1 MSLNQPIR
9 DLEKAESIPQG
20 TAYVASM
27 GNGSGVKAVTQ
38 EVLTKAV
45 GEGLKIGNPEELRTT
60 NKQSLVDAINE
71 ASQSGGGGGGSV
83 DVLDTKEEIE
93 ANTDPG
99 KAAGALGVKEM
110 VDAVHNKLMGF
121 EPVIDETG
129 KITGYKTSVGGADT
143 VFPFK
148 NGVALLENGSIDI
161 SPGDQTYNISLSK
174 TYKGKKMLVDN
185 SYSGYAAAVTETY
198 PLLNSVK
205 KTLDSEFNGWRFRT
219 NCNIKNTIRW
229 YLVEGFD

>member
-1 MSLNQPIR
+1 MYNGMTFQQLAS
-9 DLEKAESIPQG
+9 AERFPNGSIIP
-20 TAYVASM
+20 VDM
-27 GNGSGVKAVTQ
+27 GDGSGVKKVTK
-38 EVLTKAV
+38 ELLEEEIGKDI
-45 GEGLKIGNPEELRTT
+45 IGNMEDLATEDKT
-60 NKQSLVDAINE
+60 SIVAAINE
-71 ASQSGGGGGGSV
+71 VAESGGGGGSV